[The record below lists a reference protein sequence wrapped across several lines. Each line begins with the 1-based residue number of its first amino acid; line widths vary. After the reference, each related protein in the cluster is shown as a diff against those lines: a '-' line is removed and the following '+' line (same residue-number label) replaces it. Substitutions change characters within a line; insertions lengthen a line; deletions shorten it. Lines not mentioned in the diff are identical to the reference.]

1 MSAIG
6 TGEVQAATEAGREY
20 AARGRATPPRQV
32 DYAVDNDLQGFG
44 ARPSLPAYPVDL
56 VELHESIANLL
67 AAQQNWEG
75 AYAHLQTALRLARDH
90 DCGALRLPEQHQ
102 REVAELR
109 KAHEQALDAS
119 MRDELT
125 ATYNRR
131 YLHRQLVDLL
141 ADQVDIERGV
151 AIALID
157 LDHFKDVNDTYGHA
171 LGDRVLQRVVSL
183 LQAEL
188 PDGGFCA
195 RYGGEE
201 FVLVLPNISA
211 RQAVTTLE
219 RTRARVADHP
229 WPTLAD
235 GLHVTV
241 SAGLVHHAIRSGVGT
256 VRPETNDAE
265 RQLRRADDLL
275 YAAKRSGRN
284 TVAYRKDGAIR
295 LAGLDD
301 DCR

>member
-1 MSAIG
+1 M
-6 TGEVQAATEAGREY
+6 QAATEVRREY
-20 AARGRATPPRQV
+20 AARGRATPPQGM
-32 DYAVDNDLQGFG
+32 DYAVDTGLHGLG
-44 ARPSLPAYPVDL
+44 TRPSLPAYPVDL
-56 VELHESIANLL
+56 IELHESIANLL
-67 AAQQNWEG
+67 AAQENWEG

-90 DCGALRLPEQHQ
+90 DCTALRLPEQHQ

-141 ADQVDIERGV
+141 TDQVDIERGV

-171 LGDRVLQRVVSL
+171 LGDSVLQRVVSL
-183 LQAEL
+183 LQVDL

-229 WPTLAD
+229 WSALAG
-235 GLHVTV
+235 GLHVTI
-241 SAGLVHHAIRSGVGT
+241 SAGLVHHATHSGVGA
-256 VRPETNDAE
+256 VLPETDDAE

-301 DCR
+301 NCR